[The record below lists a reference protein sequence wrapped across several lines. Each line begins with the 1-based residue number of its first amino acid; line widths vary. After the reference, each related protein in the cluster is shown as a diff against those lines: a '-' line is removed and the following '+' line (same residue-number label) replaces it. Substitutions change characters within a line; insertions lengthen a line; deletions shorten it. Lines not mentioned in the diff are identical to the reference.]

1 VRRQV
6 VSQGLKVVVVGVVIG
21 LAGAY
26 ASTKL
31 LGTLLFGV
39 KPVDPIIFTAMSAI
53 MIGTGILASYLPAR
67 RASTVDP
74 MEALRSD

>member
-1 VRRQV
+1 M
-6 VSQGLKVVVVGVVIG
+6 KVVMIGVGIG

-31 LGTLLFGV
+31 LGTMLFGV
-39 KPVDPIIFTAMSAI
+39 KPVDPIIFGAMSVL
-53 MIGTGILASYLPAR
+53 MIGTGILASYLPAW
-67 RASTVDP
+67 RASNVDP